1 MLQKVELILQSVGT
15 MVKIFLFHILVFG
28 LLFLNPH
35 KLLQSQE
42 VRYRFDHLSLETGLS
57 QSTVNCI
64 LQDSRGFLWIG
75 TQDGLN
81 RYDGYGFTIFRN
93 RPADSNSLSHNWI
106 QTMIEGE
113 PGILWIGTWGEGL
126 NKFDTVT
133 NQVTRYCHEPG
144 QKGLSHNIILAVF
157 MDSFNTLWIGTNGGG
172 LNRLDQGT
180 HQFSHYRYKPEDP
193 SSLSCDRV
201 TSIYEDAKGTLW
213 IGTWKGFNKLDR
225 KTGRFTRYF
234 HHPQQPN
241 SLSGNEITAITGDK
255 QGTLWIG
262 TFNSGLNRYIPQ
274 EDHFKPYTYTPDQ
287 PNGVC
292 SNTIGA
298 ILEDKEGFLWIG
310 TGHMEAHGN
319 GVTQLKINE
328 QTGEP
333 EFITFPYIQRSSSVT
348 PSESSLFLSDRSVI
362 SIFED
367 RSGTLW
373 LGTVQ
378 GGLNK
383 LRKNSR
389 KFLHYSHQFDNP
401 NSLSD
406 NSVLS
411 IYEEKPGILWI
422 GTYSG
427 GLNRF
432 DRKNNQ
438 FTIFK
443 HDPEDPFSI
452 GSGSIMKIYVDH
464 LGIFWVGTGEGGL
477 NRFDRD
483 TKKFSRFIHDPINP
497 DSISSN
503 TVTTLLEDSSG
514 HLWVGTWK
522 NGLNRLDRERETFSH
537 YPLDPLDTK
546 TPTNDNVTHI
556 YEDSNKGLWLCTYG
570 KGLVKVIKSPT
581 SQGGEPNISFVFY
594 QHNKED
600 KTSISSNFLFTML
613 EIKTGEIWIGSESGL
628 NRFNRQTGAFTCFS
642 IEDGLA
648 NNRVIGLLEEG
659 TDLWISTNNG
669 ISKLNTQTL
678 TFKNFDTGDGL
689 QSTEFNQG
697 AYFKSQTGE
706 MFFGG
711 VYGFNAFFPDRIT
724 YNTHI
729 PPIVITKFMKF
740 DKPVS
745 FPKAIHEVDHI
756 QLSYKDRFF
765 TFEFAALDFENPA
778 KNNYAYKLEG
788 FNDDWIE
795 CGTRRYA
802 SFTNLNG
809 GEFTFKVKGS
819 NNDGFWNEEG
829 TAVRISISPP
839 PWQSWWF
846 RVAAVLLLLMFFL
859 FLLQIRFRNMKQK
872 LEKKQLQYE
881 LEFKTD
887 FTAMLVHDL
896 RNPLQCIMG
905 YADLLEDRPDPS
917 RIPYVTE
924 IIKSSSS
931 SMLSLIDD
939 MLDISKFESGK
950 MVITREKTSLIDI
963 LKRNITLMTPL
974 LDQKHNRFKLNLEPL
989 PPISI
994 DPVRIGQVIN
1004 NLISNALNFSPEH
1017 GVITISAKSICEDNQ
1032 RFQEVAIEDQGP
1044 GIEPYKK
1051 KLLFEKY
1058 AQLNH
1063 DAEEVGKGTGLG
1075 LAVSRLIIE
1084 AHNGTI
1090 GCEDG
1095 AQTGTIFFFRI
1106 PEDEL

>member
-1 MLQKVELILQSVGT
+1 MLERAELMLQSVGT
-15 MVKIFLFHILVFG
+15 MIKIFLFHILVFG
-28 LLFLNPH
+28 LLFLNPN
-35 KLLQSQE
+35 KRLQSQE
-42 VRYRFDHLSLETGLS
+42 VRYRFDHLPLESGLS

-81 RYDGYGFTIFRN
+81 RYDGYGFTTFRN
-93 RPADSNSLSHNWI
+93 HPADTNSLSHNWI
-106 QTMIEGE
+106 QTMVEGE
-113 PGILWIGTWGEGL
+113 PGLLWIGTWGEGL

-157 MDSFNTLWIGTNGGG
+157 WDSTNTLWIGTNGGG
-172 LNRLDQGT
+172 LNRLDPET
-180 HQFSHYRYKPEDP
+180 HQFSHYKNKPEDP

-201 TSIYEDAKGTLW
+201 TSIYEDGNNTLW
-213 IGTWKGFNKLDR
+213 IGTWKGLNKLDR

-241 SLSGNEITAITGDK
+241 SLSGNEITVITGDK
-255 QGTLWIG
+255 HGTLWIG
-262 TFNSGLNRYIPQ
+262 TFNSGLNRYFPR
-274 EDHFKPYTYTPDQ
+274 ENRFKCYTHSPDQ
-287 PNGVC
+287 PNGIC

-298 ILEDKEGFLWIG
+298 VLEDKEGFLWIG
-310 TGHMEAHGN
+310 TGHTEAHGD
-319 GVTQLKINE
+319 GVTRLKIDE

-333 EFITFPYIQRSSSVT
+333 E
-348 PSESSLFLSDRSVI
+348 SESARFLGRRSVI
-362 SIFED
+362 SMVED
-367 RSGTLW
+367 RGGILW
-373 LGTVQ
+373 MGTVQ
-378 GGLNK
+378 GGLYK
-383 LRKNSR
+383 IRKSSR
-389 KFLHYSHQFDNP
+389 KFLHYSHQPDNS
-401 NSLSD
+401 NSLND

-411 IYEEKPGILWI
+411 IFEEEPGILWI

-432 DRKNNQ
+432 DREKNQ
-438 FTIFK
+438 FTLFK
-443 HDPEDPFSI
+443 YDPGNPFSI
-452 GSGSIMKIYVDH
+452 GRSSILKIYIDH
-464 LGIFWVGTGEGGL
+464 LGTFWIGTGKEGL

-483 TKKFSRFIHDPINP
+483 IKKFSRFIHDPHNP

-503 TVTTLLEDSSG
+503 TVTTLLEDSTG

-522 NGLNRLDRERETFSH
+522 GGLNRFDRERDTFSH
-537 YPLDPLDTK
+537 YPLKPMDTRAG
-546 TPTNDNVTHI
+546 TNDNISHI
-556 YEDSNKGLWLCTYG
+556 YEDSNKCLWLCTYG
-570 KGLVKVIKSPT
+570 KGLVKVIKSPDN
-581 SQGGEPNISFVFY
+581 QEGEPDISFVLY
-594 QHNKED
+594 QHHKED
-600 KTSISSNFLFTML
+600 KTSISSDFLFTMV
-613 EIKTGEIWIGSESGL
+613 ETKNGDIWIGSESGL
-628 NRFNRQTGAFTCFS
+628 NRFDRQTEAFTRFS
-642 IEDGLA
+642 IDDGLA
-648 NNRVIGLLEEG
+648 NNRVIGLLEDG
-659 TDLWISTNNG
+659 TDVWISTNNG
-669 ISKLNTQTL
+669 LSRLNTQSL

-697 AYFKSQTGE
+697 AYFKSQAGE

-711 VYGFNAFFPDRIT
+711 VNGFNAFFPGKIT

-765 TFEFAALDFENPA
+765 TFEFAALDFENPG

-788 FNDDWIE
+788 FNDDWIA

-802 SFTNLNG
+802 SFTNLDG

-819 NNDGFWNEEG
+819 NNDGFWNEGG

-839 PWQSWWF
+839 PWKSWWF
-846 RVAAVLLLLMFFL
+846 RIAALLLLLMFFL
-859 FLLQIRFRNMKQK
+859 FLLQIRIRNMKQK

-950 MVITREKTSLIDI
+950 MVITREKAHLVDI

-974 LDQKHNRFKLNLEPL
+974 LDQKHNRFKRNLEPL

-1004 NLISNALNFSPEH
+1004 NLVSNALNFSPEN
-1017 GVITISAKSICEDNQ
+1017 GVITISAKSICKDNR

-1058 AQLNH
+1058 AQLYH

-1095 AQTGTIFFFRI
+1095 AQRGTVFFFRI
-1106 PEDEL
+1106 PEEEKL

>member
-1 MLQKVELILQSVGT
+1 MLERDEFILQSVGT

-28 LLFLNPH
+28 MLFLNPH

-42 VRYRFDHLSLETGLS
+42 VRYRFDRLSLENGLS

-93 RPADSNSLSHNWI
+93 RSNDTNSLSHNRI

-113 PGILWIGTWGEGL
+113 PGLLWIGTWGEGL

-133 NQVTRYCHEPG
+133 NQVTRYCHKPG
-144 QKGLSHNIILAVF
+144 QKGLSHNIVLTVF
-157 MDSFNTLWIGTNGGG
+157 MDSTNTLWIGTNGGG
-172 LNRLDQGT
+172 LNRMDPET
-180 HQFSHYRYKPEDP
+180 YQFSHYRYKPEDP

-201 TSIYEDAKGTLW
+201 TSIYEDGNNTLW
-213 IGTWKGFNKLDR
+213 IGTWKGLNKLNR

-241 SLSGNEITAITGDK
+241 SLSGNEITVITGDK
-255 QGTLWIG
+255 HGTLWIG
-262 TFNSGLNRYIPQ
+262 TFNCGLNRYFPR
-274 EDHFKPYTYTPDQ
+274 ENRFKCYTHIPDQ
-287 PNGVC
+287 PNGIC

-298 ILEDKEGFLWIG
+298 VLEDKEGFLWIG
-310 TGHMEAHGN
+310 TGHTEAHGN
-319 GVTQLKINE
+319 GITRLKINE

-333 EFITFPYIQRSSSVT
+333 E
-348 PSESSLFLSDRSVI
+348 SESARFLGSRSVI
-362 SIFED
+362 SMVED
-367 RSGTLW
+367 RGGTLW

-378 GGLNK
+378 GGLYK
-383 LRKNSR
+383 LIKSSR
-389 KFLHYSHQFDNP
+389 KFLHYSHQPDNS

-411 IYEEKPGILWI
+411 ILEEEPGILWI

-432 DRKNNQ
+432 DREKNQ
-438 FTIFK
+438 FTLFEY
-443 HDPEDPFSI
+443 DPGNPFSI
-452 GSGSIMKIYVDH
+452 GRGSILKIYIDH
-464 LGIFWVGTGEGGL
+464 RGTFWIGTGKEGL

-483 TKKFSRFIHDPINP
+483 IKKFSRFIHDPHNP

-514 HLWVGTWK
+514 ELWVGTWK
-522 NGLNRLDRERETFSH
+522 GGLNRFDRERETFSH
-537 YPLDPLDTK
+537 YPLKSMDTRAG
-546 TPTNDNVTHI
+546 TNDNISHI
-556 YEDSNKGLWLCTYG
+556 YEDSNKCLWLCTYG
-570 KGLVKVIKSPT
+570 KGLVKVIKSPDNP
-581 SQGGEPNISFVFY
+581 GGEPGISFVFY
-594 QHNKED
+594 QHHKED
-600 KTSISSNFLFTML
+600 KTSISSDFLFTMV
-613 EIKTGEIWIGSESGL
+613 ETKTGDIWIGSESGL
-628 NRFNRQTGAFTCFS
+628 NRFNKQTGAFARFS
-642 IEDGLA
+642 IDDGLA
-648 NNRVIGLLEEG
+648 NNRVIGLLEDG
-659 TDLWISTNNG
+659 TDVWISTNSG
-669 ISKLNTQTL
+669 ISRLNTQTL
-678 TFKNFDTGDGL
+678 SFKNFDTGDGL

-711 VYGFNAFFPDRIT
+711 VNGFNTFYPEKIT

-740 DKPVS
+740 DKS
-745 FPKAIHEVDHI
+745 IRFPTAIHEIDHI
-756 QLSYKDRFF
+756 QLTYKDRFF
-765 TFEFAALDFENPA
+765 TFEFAALDFENPG

-788 FNDDWIE
+788 FNDDWIA

-819 NNDGFWNEEG
+819 NNDGFWNEGG

-839 PWQSWWF
+839 PWKSWWF
-846 RVAAVLLLLMFFL
+846 RIAAVLLLLMFFL
-859 FLLQIRFRNMKQK
+859 FLLQIRIRNMKQK

-896 RNPLQCIMG
+896 RNPLQCITK

-924 IIKSSSS
+924 IIKSSSN

-950 MVITREKTSLIDI
+950 MVINREKTGLIGI

-989 PPISI
+989 PPIRI
-994 DPVRIGQVIN
+994 DPVRISQVIN
-1004 NLISNALNFSPEH
+1004 NLISNALNFSPEN
-1017 GVITISAKSICEDNQ
+1017 GVITISAKPICEDNR
-1032 RFQEVAIEDQGP
+1032 RFQEVAIEDRGP

-1051 KLLFEKY
+1051 KLIFEKY
-1058 AQLNH
+1058 AQLNY
-1063 DAEEVGKGTGLG
+1063 DVEEVGKGTGLG

-1090 GCEDG
+1090 GCKDS
-1095 AQTGTIFFFRI
+1095 AQTGTVFFFRI
-1106 PEDEL
+1106 PEEEKL